1 MTRTS
6 DRRRLA
12 LALVVLAAVVIAAIL
27 AGVLWWGRHA
37 EHSRA
42 ATRDAAVDGARQAV
56 IDIQKIDTKDVDG
69 TLRRMGDAMTG
80 DLRKDWDERE
90 RVATQDMLKQYSG
103 VALQTDPV
111 VASAAPTEFD
121 ADGGTAKVLVYLV
134 VRQSE
139 NGKKADNAY
148 RWTYVMSMTRVDGAW
163 KASGMQPLQER
174 AAIGPSDPSKP
185 ATGAAPEGTAAATPA
200 PEAPAPETPAPATPA
215 PSGAA
220 PTEGGTP

>member
-1 MTRTS
+1 MTQPAA
-6 DRRRLA
+6 DRRAPA
-12 LALVVLAAVVIAAIL
+12 LALSLVLLAVALIAAIVV
-27 AGVLWWGRHA
+27 GVIWWGQHA

-42 ATRDAAVDGARQAV
+42 AARDAAVDGARQAV

-69 TLRRMGDAMTG
+69 TLRRMGEAMTG

-90 RVATQDMLKQYSG
+90 RVSTQDMLKQYTG

-111 VASAAPTEFD
+111 VASAAPIEFD
-121 ADGGTAKVLVYLV
+121 EDGGTAKVLVYLV

-139 NGKKADNAY
+139 NGKQAENAY
-148 RWTYVMSMTRVDGAW
+148 RWTYVMSMTEVDGAW

-174 AAIGPSDPSKP
+174 AAIGPADPSRP
-185 ATGAAPEGTAAATPA
+185 ATGAAPDGA
-200 PEAPAPETPAPATPA
+200 APAPPA
-215 PSGAA
+215 PSDTPPA